1 MITPSMMIM
10 RLMTNFDGKISI
22 EKICSAK
29 IQVRIP
35 FSKLGKVLRMIW
47 IANLLTFPPFPTS
60 DTFHID
66 WWG

>member
-10 RLMTNFDGKISI
+10 RLTTNFDGKKSI

-35 FSKLGKVLRMIW
+35 FTKLGKVLWMIW
-47 IANLLTFPPFPTS
+47 LAILLTFPPFTTS